1 MIEIDGSQGEGGG
14 QILRT
19 ALALSLITGKEFTLK
34 NIRAKR
40 PKTGLMR
47 QHLTCVQAAL
57 AITGGAGVARDFNG
71 AELQIGSTAL
81 RFIPAA
87 IRAGD
92 YEFSIG
98 TAGSCTLVLQTVLW
112 PLRMAN
118 QPSTVRLRGGTHNP
132 FAPSATF
139 LQHTEAMFG
148 GYSLELIR
156 HGFYPAGGGEMH
168 VRIASAAMKI
178 GAPRFTERGKL
189 VKAWA
194 ECLHAGVPRG
204 VAERELQTLGRALG
218 WDESQLLNR
227 GLRSHE
233 GPGNALQAILQ
244 YENCTEVCTALGKK
258 GVTAEKV
265 AEQLADA
272 VRAYQAH
279 DAPVGEYL
287 ADQLLIP
294 MALAH
299 WQGNGEGTFYATKI
313 TEHTRTN
320 ARIIAQFLPVHFDF
334 QPQNRGVIVK
344 VGEIA

>member
-19 ALALSLITGKEFTLK
+19 ALALSLITGKAFTLK

-40 PKTGLMR
+40 PKAGLMR
-47 QHLTCVQAAL
+47 QHLTCVQAAV
-57 AITGGAGVARDFNG
+57 AISGGVGVAQGLDG
-71 AELQIGSTAL
+71 SELQIGSTAL

-87 IRAGD
+87 IQAGN
-92 YEFSIG
+92 YEFAIG
-98 TAGSCTLVLQTVLW
+98 TAGSCMLVLQTVLW

-118 QPSTVRLRGGTHNP
+118 QPSTVVLRGGTHNP

-139 LQHTEAMFG
+139 IQQMQPIFG
-148 GYSLELIR
+148 GYALELIR
-156 HGFYPAGGGEMH
+156 HGFYPAGGGE
-168 VRIASAAMKI
+168 VRIHIASSATEI
-178 GAPRFTERGKL
+178 GAKRFTERGKL

-194 ECLHAGVPRG
+194 ECLHAGIPRD
-204 VAERELQTLGRALG
+204 VAERELQTLRRALG

-227 GLRSHE
+227 GLRSNE

-244 YENCTEVCTALGKK
+244 YENITEVFTSLGQK
-258 GVTAEKV
+258 GISAEKV
-265 AEQLADA
+265 ALRLADA

-279 DAPVGEYL
+279 GAPVGEHL

-299 WQGNGEGTFYATKI
+299 WQGQEGGEWWATQL

-320 ARIIAQFLPVHFDF
+320 ARIIEQFLPIRFDF
-334 QPQNRGVIVK
+334 QPWKGGIR
-344 VGEIA
+344 ASA